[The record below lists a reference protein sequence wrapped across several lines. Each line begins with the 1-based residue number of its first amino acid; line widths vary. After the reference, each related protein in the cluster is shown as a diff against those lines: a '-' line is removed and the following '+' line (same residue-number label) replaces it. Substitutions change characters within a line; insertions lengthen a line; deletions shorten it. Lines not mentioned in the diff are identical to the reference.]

1 MKIDIGEVVS
11 QTWQITWKNKILWV
25 FGMIFGLFFSILMPI
40 AFMPTFLPVL
50 IRDADRGFT
59 SVFMGVVFAIIA
71 LVFLAMFPI
80 SVMTQTSI
88 TVGVVKLDQEQER
101 LPLVEMFKRGL
112 PFFWRVLGLL
122 LLFFVAMML
131 FNLVL
136 QALIFLLAILTFGLG
151 TLCAIPLLMLMYP
164 VIFLVTLWMEQ
175 SMNGIVID
183 GMTVVEAI
191 KHGWNLIR
199 QNLFPV
205 GLMAIVVYV
214 GVGMISSVAV
224 IPMMSP
230 AFLFPFIYLNGELN
244 WIIVLI
250 GLAAQ
255 LIFIPLTALFFGWS
269 FAFTKSA
276 WVLTYLR
283 LTRSSE
289 TKQPELLEAAS

>member
-25 FGMIFGLFFSILMPI
+25 FGMIFGLFFSILIPI
-40 AFMPTFLPVL
+40 GFMPAFLPVL
-50 IRDADRGFT
+50 MRDVENGFT
-59 SVFMGVVFAIIA
+59 SVFMVAFFVIIT
-71 LVFLAMFPI
+71 LVFLAMFPL

-88 TVGVVKLDQEQER
+88 TVGVVQLDQKQER
-101 LPLVEMFKRGL
+101 LPLVEMFKRGI

-122 LLFFVAMML
+122 LLFFAAMML

-136 QALIFLLAILTFGLG
+136 QALVFLLTILTFGLG
-151 TLCAIPLLMLMYP
+151 TLCAIPLIMLMYP
-164 VIFLVTLWMEQ
+164 AVFLVTLWMEQ

-183 GMTVVEAI
+183 GMAVVEAI

-214 GVGMISSVAV
+214 GVGMISSVV
-224 IPMMSP
+224 VMPMMSP
-230 AFLFPFIYLNGELN
+230 AFLLPFIFLDGEIN
-244 WIIVLI
+244 WIFVLI

-283 LTRSSE
+283 LTRSPE
-289 TKQPELLEAAS
+289 TAQPELQEATS